1 MHAVRQILH
10 LTGPLGVRKRCP
22 RRWVS
27 RLLRHSREAAGL
39 TRCRGFSNSPRTA
52 PVCPDTSAVGHRARP
67 TAFEL
72 MNCIMPRQFP
82 LTIIRNAPPWASSHM
97 RTTQHRIPGAGSAA
111 RSQVHTHRHTCAHA
125 CTHTLLLRG
134 MQAASLRIPASDSL
148 PGLADM
154 CGQGRGRPQP

>member
-97 RTTQHRIPGAGSAA
+97 RTTQHRDSRGWVSSTVSSPH
-111 RSQVHTHRHTCAHA
+111 SQAHVCTRVHTCAHTRYSSGA
-125 CTHTLLLRG
+125 CR
-134 MQAASLRIPASDSL
+134 Q
-148 PGLADM
+148 
-154 CGQGRGRPQP
+154 RP